1 MIRKA
6 IMLAIVGVFAVL
18 AAGLGFGLVG
28 NALAVSGA
36 DGPGINATTSKL
48 GDNDNFGY
56 GRGTGP
62 PPCAFYDNR
71 EPEDLGV
78 FDYELSGGDEVD
90 TWTHTFA
97 VTGTPVKI
105 TLTTWELFSDFEAS
119 TIDLD
124 GTVLPYAT
132 APFSTCTYPEGGLQR
147 VHVLKGAAAA
157 AIAADGVIVVTFS
170 ENGDDISLDRANL
183 KVAFR

>member
-1 MIRKA
+1 MLRRA
-6 IMLAIVGVFAVL
+6 IMLVVVGVFAVL
-18 AAGLGFGLVG
+18 GAGLAFG
-28 NALAVSGA
+28 AE
-36 DGPGINATTSKL
+36 GPGTDAASSSKL

-56 GRGTGP
+56 GRGTGA

-78 FDYELSGGDEVD
+78 FDYELTSGDEVD

-97 VTGTPVKI
+97 VTGTPVKV
-105 TLTTWELFSDFEAS
+105 TLTTWEIFSDTPGS

-132 APFSTCTYPEGGLQR
+132 EPFELCASGEGGLMR
-147 VHVLKGAAAA
+147 VHTLKGAAAA

-183 KVAFR
+183 RVAFR